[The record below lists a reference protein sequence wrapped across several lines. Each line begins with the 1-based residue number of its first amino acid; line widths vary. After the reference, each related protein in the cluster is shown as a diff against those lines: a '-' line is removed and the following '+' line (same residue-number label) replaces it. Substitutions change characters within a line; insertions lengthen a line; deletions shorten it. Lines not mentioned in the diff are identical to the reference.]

1 MTNQATTIL
10 KPSNTKIQ
18 FDAIIQSNNI
28 RKEPTRFKSDL
39 EICGGTGAKGNRFIY
54 SFDFIPATF
63 EDYYRLEQLVE
74 HIILSQTPDE
84 YRSLGGNNFS
94 DGINITDWAER
105 HHHDNSRYCRCSQL
119 FQPKLNID
127 ESEDL
132 KNKYAHINGHL
143 RNDPTG
149 VIYLQIDYIDV
160 FEIPTMVELDQ
171 DSASVDLEDDW

>member
-10 KPSNTKIQ
+10 KPTDTKIQ
-18 FDAIIQSNNI
+18 FDAIIQSNHI
-28 RKEPTRFKSDL
+28 RKELTLFKSDL
-39 EICGGTGAKGNRFIY
+39 VINGGTGDKGNRFIY

-63 EDYYRLEQLVE
+63 EDYSKLEQLVE
-74 HIILSQTPDE
+74 NIILSQTSSD
-84 YRSLGGNNFS
+84 YMLLGENYFS

-105 HHHDNSRYCRCSQL
+105 HHHDNSNYCACSQL

-149 VIYLQIDYIDV
+149 VIFLQTDYIDV
-160 FEIPTMVELDQ
+160 FEIPTKVELDQ
-171 DSASVDLEDDW
+171 DAASVDLEDDW

>member
-10 KPSNTKIQ
+10 KPFNTKIQ

-74 HIILSQTPDE
+74 HIILSQTPDD

-94 DGINITDWAER
+94 E
-105 HHHDNSRYCRCSQL
+105 
-119 FQPKLNID
+119 
-127 ESEDL
+127 
-132 KNKYAHINGHL
+132 
-143 RNDPTG
+143 
-149 VIYLQIDYIDV
+149 
-160 FEIPTMVELDQ
+160 
-171 DSASVDLEDDW
+171 